1 MRAWLLR
8 AGVPVTGDYR
18 LSGVLVPPLLKELVP
33 SGFEY
38 GTNLLVEFDPDS
50 IWYETSLTIAAHA
63 LKAGIRTDYHTF
75 QHTPND
81 IGKAFGR
88 LGLDVKNLEDGD
100 MLWIEDSYTTQ
111 TGLSAPQDQSDYSQV
126 SVKLSDWS
134 IGLAKDIKGGMPEV
148 WKRRLHIDD
157 NTGILLQYNEEK
169 AIIDFLRTRVIP
181 HSRARECVVLLS
193 LVKGV
198 ASPPFYKQFESLCD
212 GIIDF
217 KSEERENELQHH
229 VRIRSLR
236 GRGYDSRWR
245 RLRLLDN
252 GEVTLAD

>member
-1 MRAWLLR
+1 MSSAL
-8 AGVPVTGDYR
+8 A
-18 LSGVLVPPLLKELVP
+18 PPLLKELVP

-50 IWYETSLTIAAHA
+50 IWYETSLTIAAQA
-63 LKAGIRTDYHTF
+63 LKAGMRTDYHTF
-75 QHTPND
+75 QHTPED
-81 IGKAFGR
+81 IRKAFYR
-88 LGLDVKNLEDGD
+88 FGLDVKKLEDGD
-100 MLWIEDSYTTQ
+100 NLWIEDSYTVQ
-111 TGLSAPQDQSDYSQV
+111 TGLHAPQDQSDYTQV

-134 IGLAKDIKGGMPEV
+134 IGLAKDIKGGMPEA

-169 AIIDFLRTRVIP
+169 PMIDFWRTRVIP
-181 HSRARECVVLLS
+181 HSRARDCVVLQS
-193 LVKGV
+193 LVRGV
-198 ASPPFYKQFESLCD
+198 ASAPFYKQFESLCD

-217 KSEERENELQHH
+217 KIEEHENELQHH
-229 VRIRSLR
+229 VRVRSLR